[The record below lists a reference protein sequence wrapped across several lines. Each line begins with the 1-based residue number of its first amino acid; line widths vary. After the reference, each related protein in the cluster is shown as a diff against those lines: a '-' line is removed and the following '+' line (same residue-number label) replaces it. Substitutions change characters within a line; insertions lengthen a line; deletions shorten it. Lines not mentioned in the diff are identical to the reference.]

1 MFFMLGRMWI
11 LQMWV
16 RCEYL
21 PVLSESGLRRKG
33 FLQRE
38 NNIKN
43 EGNVFLESLFKYL
56 AILKRL
62 SNELYQLCMY

>member
-1 MFFMLGRMWI
+1 MFFMLGRMSF

-43 EGNVFLESLFKYL
+43 EGNVFLCGIAL
-56 AILKRL
+56 
-62 SNELYQLCMY
+62 